1 MLEPVASPPRAARP
15 PAPGRP
21 TSPPPAGPSARLR
34 AAATGVVTLLA
45 LVLLGPTAPAA
56 AGSAVPAPGASPS
69 APGTAS
75 LAAAGDGE
83 ALDVRLLDVSPEV
96 LTTATAG
103 VVTATGTV
111 TNTSDDEWRDVRIYP
126 LTSTEPLTDA
136 EEVADA
142 AASDVDDF
150 IGNRITTEGVF
161 DDSITTL
168 EPGQTRPFT
177 VVLPREALPVADEPG
192 VYWLGV
198 HALGATDE
206 GRSGNAEGKDRV
218 LLPLLPAPPA
228 TPPGVQASVVVPIRE
243 AVRYAADGS
252 VADPERWE
260 ELLGDD
266 GRLRHVV
273 DAVGQP
279 GSAPVTWLVDPAVL
293 DVAQRLARG
302 NPERTLAPPVAREP
316 EDGATTD
323 GGDDGGDGSGEGADD
338 AAGADDD
345 LASDAAAWLDDVLA
359 LLRSGEL
366 LVLPYG
372 DTDLAGAAEH
382 RPQAYARARLLAEE
396 ALERFE
402 LSGVPAVAPEG
413 EGVAQQDLDV
423 LEDDAVVL
431 VGDDHLPADD
441 EEPRVGGAPV
451 LDLGGRTLVV
461 TDGSADGSEAV
472 ATAGGAGGAS
482 DDPTDGAGDG
492 AGDGDGETSAAGAAE
507 AAAART
513 SGLAVRQ
520 RLLAD
525 AAVGALGPDAASYQP
540 PVVVLPSAWDP
551 GASASPTAGLGTGW
565 LQAVPLSELASGDLP
580 TAQPED
586 VVTDAGAETLP
597 ADVFDRGQ
605 HLLVRGARLD
615 EILPDTDAVR
625 GQVEREAAVLLS
637 YAHRNDVARTRESTQ
652 AAVTQ
657 IESLLGEVTVEGPP
671 SVTLASESGRFSV
684 RVVNGLEQPV
694 VVELRGAEGDSVTLE
709 ESGPVELPPGG
720 TATVLLSATLDYI
733 GVFDAQV
740 RVTDAEGVPLG
751 ASTTVPLRSTA
762 VSDVIWIVIVV
773 AFVLLVGTS
782 YLFVRRRRAAAR
794 RLAADETPEPA
805 APAAEPADERTGSTA

>member
-1 MLEPVASPPRAARP
+1 MLEPVASPPRAPRP

-21 TSPPPAGPSARLR
+21 TPPAPSPATALLR
-34 AAATGVVTLLA
+34 AAVTGVVALLA
-45 LVLLGPTAPAA
+45 LVLLGPMVPAA
-56 AGSAVPAPGASPS
+56 AGAAVPAPEASGS
-69 APGTAS
+69 APSTAA
-75 LAAAGDGE
+75 LAADGDGA
-83 ALDVRLLDVSPEV
+83 ALDVRLLDVTPEV
-96 LTTATAG
+96 LTTATEG

-136 EEVADA
+136 DEVADA
-142 AASDVDDF
+142 AASDVDDP
-150 IGNRITTEGVF
+150 IGNRITAEGAF

-177 VVLPREALPVADEPG
+177 IVLPRAALAVGSEPG

-218 LLPLLPAPPA
+218 LLPLLPAQPA
-228 TPPGVQASVVVPIRE
+228 TPPGVQASVVVPLRE
-243 AVRYAADGS
+243 AVRHAPDGS
-252 VADPERWE
+252 VADPERWA

-273 DAVGQP
+273 DAVAQP
-279 GSAPVTWLVDPAVL
+279 GSGPVTWLVDPAVL
-293 DVAQRLARG
+293 DVAQRLAAG
-302 NPERTLAPPVAREP
+302 NPERTLAAPAAREP
-316 EDGATTD
+316 GDGATTD
-323 GGDDGGDGSGEGADD
+323 GGAEGDSDRGGGDD
-338 AAGADDD
+338 APAADDD
-345 LASDAAAWLDDVLA
+345 LARDAAAWLEDVLA
-359 LLRSGEL
+359 LLRAGEL

-382 RPQAYARARLLAEE
+382 RPQAYARARLLADE

-413 EGVAQQDLDV
+413 EGVSQQDLDV
-423 LEDDAVVL
+423 LEDDAVLL
-431 VGDDHLPADD
+431 VGDDRLPTED
-441 EEPRVGGAPV
+441 EELAVGDEPV

-461 TDGSADGSEAV
+461 TDGSAGGSDAV
-472 ATAGGAGGAS
+472 ATDGDTGG
-482 DDPTDGAGDG
+482 DAGDTDDTG
-492 AGDGDGETSAAGAAE
+492 DAGDEGTSAAGAAE
-507 AAAART
+507 TAAART

-525 AAVGALGPDAASYQP
+525 AVVGALGPDAASYSP
-540 PVVVLPSAWDP
+540 PVVVLPSAWEP
-551 GASASPTAGLGTGW
+551 GASASPTAGLDTGW
-565 LQAVPLSELASGDLP
+565 LRAVPLSELAAGDLP
-580 TAQPED
+580 TAEPGD

-605 HLLVRGARLD
+605 QLLVRGARLD

-625 GQVEREAAVLLS
+625 SQVEREAAVLLS
-637 YAHRNDVARTRESTQ
+637 YAHRNDVARTRETTQ
-652 AAVTQ
+652 AAVAQ

-684 RVVNGLEQPV
+684 RVTNGLEQPV
-694 VVELRGAEGDSVTLE
+694 AVELRGAEGDPVTLE
-709 ESGPVELPPGG
+709 DSGPVELPPGG
-720 TATVLLSATLDYI
+720 SATVLLSATLDYI

-762 VSDVIWIVIVV
+762 VSDVIWIVIAV

-782 YLFVRRRRAAAR
+782 SMFVRRRRAAAR

-805 APAAEPADERTGSTA
+805 PAAEPTDERTGSTA